1 LARQARFFRNID
13 EVPKQAVSIGT
24 ATLLAAKRI
33 SKSASPSQALTK
45 TIKFRNIS
53 TVLIVTG
60 SKKASA
66 MKSTIEGGLNHLCPA
81 SALQLHADAT
91 IVCDKAAVAELEPL
105 TVALFNRG

>member
-1 LARQARFFRNID
+1 MVHQARFFRNID
-13 EVPKQAVSIGT
+13 EVPKQALSIGT

-33 SKSASPSQALTK
+33 SKFARPFRDLAV
-45 TIKFRNIS
+45 TIKFLDIP

-60 SKKASA
+60 AKKASA

-81 SALQLHADAT
+81 SALQLHADAM
-91 IVCDKAAVAELEPL
+91 IVCDEAAVAELDPL